1 MKISE
6 LEAYLEQKTEL
17 TTEEIEALA
26 GDSRRGAQE
35 LLKRFQR
42 RKQAG
47 KDELKRLERM
57 LAEEKLLWDQ
67 GLSRIAGLDEAGRG
81 PLAGPVVAAAVVF
94 KPGTVIKYLNDSK
107 QLSAKRR
114 EYFFEEIIFRS
125 EAYGIGSASSVEI
138 DQLNIHK
145 ASLLAMHRA
154 LGKMNLDPDYI
165 LVDGFPLPGCRCGQ
179 KAIIGGDARS
189 LTIAAASVLAKVARD
204 RMMQRLHELYPG
216 YAFNRNMG
224 YGTVEHRQAIVK
236 YGLTPEHR
244 RSFKLKEEF

>member
-1 MKISE
+1 MA
-6 LEAYLEQKTEL
+6 AYLEQKTEL
-17 TTEEIEALA
+17 TAEEIEALA

-47 KDELKRLERM
+47 EDEFKRLERM

-114 EYFFEEIIFRS
+114 ENLFEEIIFRS
-125 EAYGIGSASSVEI
+125 EAYGIGSASSAEI

-154 LGKMNLDPDYI
+154 LGKMNLEPDYI
-165 LVDGFPLPGCRCGQ
+165 LVDGFPLPGCRCDQ

-204 RMMQRLHELYPG
+204 RIMQRLHELYPG

-224 YGTVEHRQAIVK
+224 YGTVEHRQAMIK

-244 RSFKLKEEF
+244 RSFKLKEDY